1 MWWMTV
7 AADGCRDYLVK
18 RIPSVLLPSGQHRYS
33 IGRTHTHTQKTERVG
48 QRSIHTFVF
57 EYYTATIVIK
67 R

>member
-33 IGRTHTHTQKTERVG
+33 IGRTHTHRKQKEWDRDQFIHLYLNITQ
-48 QRSIHTFVF
+48 QLLS
-57 EYYTATIVIK
+57 
-67 R
+67 